1 MEYDLLVELERLEN
15 AFPTNEIN
23 SYFFRKI
30 ANPMNKP
37 NNKKPIR
44 EAKTDT
50 VTQPEPAH
58 DVQVLLVKN
67 IKKEPQK

>member
-1 MEYDLLVELERLEN
+1 LERLEN

-30 ANPMNKP
+30 ANPKNEP
-37 NNKKPIR
+37 NNKKTIR
-44 EAKTDT
+44 EAEPDT
-50 VTQPEPAH
+50 VTQPEPGH
-58 DVQVLLVKN
+58 DVQVLLVEN

>member
-1 MEYDLLVELERLEN
+1 M
-15 AFPTNEIN
+15 NE
-23 SYFFRKI
+23 
-30 ANPMNKP
+30 P

-44 EAKTDT
+44 EAKPDT

-67 IKKEPQK
+67 IKKEPQNDFSILFSLSLY